1 MAKSSW
7 QRPRTTRRY
16 LHPPRAERMFTLW
29 AEGKILFGENE
40 KGVDAGSY
48 AALESV
54 AVWLFHSRNAAKYC
68 TPFKYDEVTN
78 IQPADGTPVHAVQHE
93 YGGFDV
99 TLEAFCNITR
109 KPTCFF
115 QVRVKNNAPYRA
127 KHAVGLAVRRG
138 KEKSLAFGSPDGYI
152 SYDPE
157 LSDFLRHVP
166 TFSVQNGILRDG
178 EYFLTYDESIATY
191 DAEKGV
197 LWLSLSLDAGE
208 ELVATFSLAKGE
220 VCAFDYEDEKKKA
233 VTFWHGELTKLN
245 KLPNG
250 IRNHPDRVR
259 TVQNLTVQIL
269 QNFCYFKGEEELVLR
284 QGGLQRLIWPWDAKP
299 ALEAL
304 GAIGDYDAYLDEVI
318 SFYFDKMQLPDG
330 EIDTVGEHW
339 ASVTVCS
346 LYSLA
351 TRCMQKSDPLYWK
364 RYRDKAFLT
373 FAWVKAQRRAPRE
386 ADAVAGI
393 FPPKRGCDNPTVF
406 QHWTNTDVWALF
418 ALKQLAVA
426 AEHFGDAEAQAVWQE
441 YRDYRARVQ
450 EIFSRFVKEA
460 EGSDELRIPLTPS
473 GNDKPFLDNF
483 HPYLLQGVFAYE
495 VIDEPALLYKA
506 RNWLVN
512 HGLAQNGLHAR
523 QPYRDGNMHIFYTTV
538 SDSYWYRIYRKLGE
552 RERARE
558 TFEAMQKYSMTDE
571 YYMIERYA
579 DNDPYYVPWSPNAS
593 ANGRFILMMLDHYK
607 E

>member
-1 MAKSSW
+1 MAKSNW
-7 QRPRTTRRY
+7 ERPRTTRRY
-16 LHPPRAERMFTLW
+16 LHPPRAERIVTLW

-40 KGVDAGSY
+40 KGVDASSY
-48 AALESV
+48 PLLESV
-54 AVWLFHSRNAAKYC
+54 AVWLCHSRNTAKYC

-78 IQPADGTPVHAVQHE
+78 LLPEDGTPVHAVEHE
-93 YGGFDV
+93 YGGFSV
-99 TLEAFCNITR
+99 TLEALCDIAR
-109 KPTCFF
+109 RPTCFF

-127 KHAVGLAVRRG
+127 KHAVGLVVRRG

-157 LSDFLRHVP
+157 LAAFMQHTP
-166 TFSVQNGILRDG
+166 TFTAQNGIARDG
-178 EYFLTYDESIATY
+178 EYFLTCDVPATF

-197 LWLSLSLDAGE
+197 WWLPLSLAAGE
-208 ELVATFSLAKGE
+208 ELVATFSLGKGE
-220 VCAFDYEDEKKKA
+220 ARAFDYEDEKKKA
-233 VTFWHGELTKLN
+233 VAFWQAELEKLN
-245 KLPNG
+245 KLPDG
-250 IRNHPDRVR
+250 VRNHPDRLR

-269 QNFCYFKGEEELVLR
+269 QNFCYFKGEENLVLR

-304 GAIGDYDAYLDEVI
+304 GEIGDFDAYLDEVV

-351 TRCMQKSDPLYWK
+351 TRALQKGDPAYWA

-373 FAWVKAQRRAPRE
+373 FAWVKGQRRAARGTDE
-386 ADAVAGI
+386 VEGI

-406 QHWTNTDVWALF
+406 QHWTNADVWALF
-418 ALKQLAVA
+418 ALKQLATA
-426 AEHFGDAEAQAVWQE
+426 AECFGDAEAQAVWQE
-441 YRDYRARVQ
+441 YRAYRARVQ
-450 EIFSRFVKEA
+450 EIFSRFVREA
-460 EGSDELRIPLTPS
+460 EGTDELRIPLTPD
-473 GNDKPFLDNF
+473 GNDQPFLENF

-495 VIDEPALLYKA
+495 VIDEPVLLYKA
-506 RNWLVN
+506 RNWLVR
-512 HGLAQNGLHAR
+512 HGFVQNGLHAR
-523 QPYRDGNMHIFYTTV
+523 QPYRDGNTHVFYTTV

-552 RERARE
+552 QTWARE
-558 TFEAMQKYSMTDE
+558 TFEAMEKYSMTDE

-579 DNDPYYVPWSPNAS
+579 DNDPYYIPWSPNVS
-593 ANGRFILMMLDHYK
+593 ANGRFILMMLDYYK